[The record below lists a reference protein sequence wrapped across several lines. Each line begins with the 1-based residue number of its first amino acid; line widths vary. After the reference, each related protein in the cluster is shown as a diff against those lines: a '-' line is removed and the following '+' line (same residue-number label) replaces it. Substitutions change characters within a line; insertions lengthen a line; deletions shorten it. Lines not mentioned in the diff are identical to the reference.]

1 VQVPDARVEPLTSAG
16 TSITYS
22 EGRSG
27 YLTVLQLTDVSSP
40 VGLDWQIGQNII
52 NCGIPDALT
61 VRSTAQ
67 DALANDVGVVSP
79 GTDCAVRR

>member
-1 VQVPDARVEPLTSAG
+1 MQVPDARIEPLTSAG

-22 EGRSG
+22 AGHSG
-27 YLTVLQLTDVSSP
+27 YLTVLQLADVSSP
-40 VGLDWQIGQNII
+40 VRLDWQNGQNTI
-52 NCGIPDALT
+52 NCGIPDGLT

-79 GTDCAVRR
+79 GIDCAVRR